1 MKYLDIE
8 FDVKN
13 LPELDKGFIPLCK
26 FNSAFLAG
34 AKKPVSI
41 ALERHNGEITSVDT
55 FIRHG
60 DAFRPANRYYI
71 ERLVKTLLWM
81 KGGYKI
87 YVSGDRDVYEHLKA
101 CYCEGGARV

>member
-34 AKKPVSI
+34 AKSP
-41 ALERHNGEITSVDT
+41 
-55 FIRHG
+55 
-60 DAFRPANRYYI
+60 
-71 ERLVKTLLWM
+71 
-81 KGGYKI
+81 
-87 YVSGDRDVYEHLKA
+87 
-101 CYCEGGARV
+101 